1 MNRKLTLFFAM
12 LLLTIVSKAED
23 IDSLKICMEAGDSCM
38 QQYNTFEALKYYQ
51 RAYELGK
58 AVAGKQ
64 AEDTLKL
71 PIEDLDKLPQE
82 KADKI
87 IDRLIAGAVKSATV
101 PYYIS
106 AKLADCYY
114 KRGNY
119 FQCSELLKK
128 TPEDSLSHESF
139 RQLAYSYK
147 KLDDTGSFIYWAS
160 QLVGR
165 YPMDG
170 EMVAG
175 LTLAFTQ
182 TEQPQ
187 NGIACAER
195 YCKVD
200 TANIEVN
207 RALAD
212 AYFVDRQFPKATKIY
227 ERLLQQG
234 DSTFNTLY
242 SAGMCYTKTDSLERA
257 YQCLK
262 PALWLSKMQHYG
274 AAYRLGVVCV
284 DTKRYDEGLNYLALA
299 VELMKPDTTVMRAI
313 TLSQGEGYYLTKK
326 YPEAVEAWKQH
337 LSYYPASIATYY
349 NIANALAYLIND
361 EEQAEGYYRQF
372 LERARQEPKPTQQLV
387 DMMLQAEEII
397 KYYDNKKNKQNKR
410 LVK

>member
-1 MNRKLTLFFAM
+1 MKRILVLINIV

-23 IDSLKICMEAGDSCM
+23 IDTLKIYIEAGDSCM
-38 QQYNTFEALKYYQ
+38 KQYNTFEALKYYQ

-58 AVAGKQ
+58 AIAGKQ
-64 AEDTLKL
+64 AKDTLKL
-71 PIEDLDKLPQE
+71 PIEYLDQMPEE
-82 KADKI
+82 KAEKI
-87 IDRLIAGAVKSATV
+87 IDQLIAGAVNSATV

-119 FQCSELLKK
+119 FQCSELLKN

-147 KLDDTGSFIYWAS
+147 RQDDIGSFIYWAS
-160 QLVGR
+160 QLVNR

-187 NGIACAER
+187 NGIACAEQ

-212 AYFVDRQFPKATKIY
+212 AYFIDRQFPKATKIY
-227 ERLLQQG
+227 ERLLEQG
-234 DSTFNTLY
+234 DSAFSTLY
-242 SAGMCYTKTDSLERA
+242 SAGMCYSKIDSLERA
-257 YQCLK
+257 YECLK
-262 PALWLSKMQHYG
+262 PAFLQSGMQH
-274 AAYRLGVVCV
+274 ANCAWRLGVVSI
-284 DTKRYDEGLNYLALA
+284 DTKRFDEGLEYLSVAL
-299 VELMKPDTTVMRAI
+299 ELMKPDTVAMRAI
-313 TLSQGEGYYLTKK
+313 TLSQGEGYYLTNRF
-326 YPEAVEAWKQH
+326 PEAVSAWKQH
-337 LSYYPASIATYY
+337 LTYNPNSVSTYY
-349 NIANALAYLIND
+349 NIANALSYLIKD
-361 EEQAEGYYRQF
+361 DEQAYQYYRQF
-372 LERARQEPKPTQQLV
+372 LNLARQETKPTQKLV
-387 DMMLQAEEII
+387 DMMLQAQKMV
-397 KYYDNKKNKQNKR
+397 KYYEKKKK
-410 LVK
+410 

>member
-38 QQYNTFEALKYYQ
+38 RQYNTFEALKYYQ

-58 AVAGKQ
+58 VVAGKQ

-82 KADKI
+82 EADKI

-114 KRGNY
+114 KRACY
-119 FQCSELLKK
+119 FQCSELLKI
-128 TPEDSLSHESF
+128 TPEDSLSHDSF

-147 KLDDTGSFIYWAS
+147 KQDDIGSFIYWTS

-187 NGIACAER
+187 NGIACAEQ
-195 YCKVD
+195 YYKVD
-200 TANIEVN
+200 SANIEVN

-242 SAGMCYTKTDSLERA
+242 SAGMCYTKTNSLERA

-262 PALWLSKMQHYG
+262 PALWLSKMQH
-274 AAYRLGVVCV
+274 ANCAWRLGVVCV
-284 DTKRYDEGLNYLALA
+284 DTKRFEEGLGYLDLA
-299 VELMKPDTTVMRAI
+299 NQLLLPDTTTMKAI
-313 TLSQGEGYYLTKK
+313 TLSKGEAYYLTEHYDK
-326 YPEAVEAWKQH
+326 AIEAWKEH
-337 LSYYPASIATYY
+337 LAYNPSSIATYY
-349 NIANALAYLIND
+349 NIASAYYYYLPDGQMAKTYYEKFLNLARK
-361 EEQAEGYYRQF
+361 EET
-372 LERARQEPKPTQQLV
+372 PTQQLKE
-387 DMMLQAEEII
+387 MIEKAEMLLRTTNFG
-397 KYYDNKKNKQNKR
+397 KSKTKK
-410 LVK
+410 

>member
-38 QQYNTFEALKYYQ
+38 KQYNTFEALKYYQ

-58 AVAGKQ
+58 AVVGTK
-64 AEDTLKL
+64 AEDSQKL
-71 PIEDLDKLPQE
+71 PIEDLDKMSPE
-82 KADKI
+82 EADKI
-87 IDRLIAGAVKSATV
+87 IDQLIAGAVNSPTV

-212 AYFVDRQFPKATKIY
+212 AYFVDRQFQKATKIY

-262 PALWLSKMQHYG
+262 PALWLSKMQH
-274 AAYRLGVVCV
+274 ANCAWRLGVVCV
-284 DTKRYDEGLNYLALA
+284 DTKRFEEGLGYLDLA
-299 VELMKPDTTVMRAI
+299 NQLLLPDTTTMKAI
-313 TLSQGEGYYLTKK
+313 TLSKGEAYYLTEHYDK
-326 YPEAVEAWKQH
+326 AIEAWKEH
-337 LSYYPASIATYY
+337 LAYNPSSIATYY
-349 NIANALAYLIND
+349 NIASAYYYYLPDGQMAKTYYEKFLNLARK
-361 EEQAEGYYRQF
+361 EET
-372 LERARQEPKPTQQLV
+372 PTQQLKE
-387 DMMLQAEEII
+387 MIEKAEMLLRTTNFG
-397 KYYDNKKNKQNKR
+397 KSKTKK
-410 LVK
+410 

>member
-1 MNRKLTLFFAM
+1 MNKFLTLFSLA
-12 LLLTIVSKAED
+12 LLTVLPVKGED
-23 IDSLKICMEAGDSCM
+23 SDSLSVCLQKGDSCM

-82 KADKI
+82 EADKI

-119 FQCSELLKK
+119 FQCSELLKN

-147 KLDDTGSFIYWAS
+147 KQDDTGSFIYWAS
-160 QLVGR
+160 QLVAR

-187 NGIACAER
+187 NGIACAEK

-200 TANIEVN
+200 TTNIEVN

-212 AYFVDRQFPKATKIY
+212 AYFIDRQFPKATKIY
-227 ERLLQQG
+227 ERLLEQG

-262 PALWLSKMQHYG
+262 PALWLSKMQH
-274 AAYRLGVVCV
+274 ANCAWRLGVVCV
-284 DTKRYDEGLNYLALA
+284 DTKRFEEGLGYLDLA
-299 VELMKPDTTVMRAI
+299 TQLLLPDTTTMKAI
-313 TLSQGEGYYLTKK
+313 TLSKGEAYYLTEHYDK
-326 YPEAVEAWKQH
+326 AAEAWKEH
-337 LSYYPASIATYY
+337 LAYNPSSIATYY
-349 NIANALAYLIND
+349 NIASAYYYYLPDGQMAKTYYEKFLNLARK
-361 EEQAEGYYRQF
+361 EE
-372 LERARQEPKPTQQLV
+372 KPPQQLKEMIEKA
-387 DMMLQAEEII
+387 DMLLRTTNFG
-397 KYYDNKKNKQNKR
+397 KSKTKK
-410 LVK
+410 